1 MYEFLPVSI
10 ISRLDFARI
19 RKEFANKISYD
30 VYTTICMFLEMWK
43 GHKFSSIC

>member
-10 ISRLDFARI
+10 ISRLDFTRI
-19 RKEFANKISYD
+19 RKEFVNEILYD
-30 VYTTICMFLEMWK
+30 VYTICMFLEMWK